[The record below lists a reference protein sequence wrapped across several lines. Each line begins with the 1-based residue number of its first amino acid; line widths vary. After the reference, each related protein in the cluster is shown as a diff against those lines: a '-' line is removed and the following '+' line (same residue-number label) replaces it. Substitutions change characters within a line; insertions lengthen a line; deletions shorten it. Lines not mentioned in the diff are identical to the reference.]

1 MTRPALRCALLH
13 VAAVCWLAGD
23 AAAQPPVHHQYRSDM
38 PTGAIGQQQL
48 LRGGPRVGYYQP
60 VEIVVPTTAIVS
72 VAEAGGFSRPH
83 QGRLLAGMLVGG
95 VYQLRIANIPQMEGE
110 ELFPTVEV
118 IDRLYPPAGMAPR
131 FPIPIVLTEE
141 ELRAAADGRFVL
153 RVVYIEPPQAAM
165 PQQWPADSQPYFDVP
180 AGEDALH
187 VADRLGRPV
196 AILRMGSRVPATVGM
211 GAAGG
216 PAPLPVLWLDREAVP
231 SRGLES
237 ALPAPPRLPL
247 AGPTSEASGAWATG
261 SPVAPGRVG
270 IASHSKNQAAAWN
283 QTWRPPGIGGVWP
296 ADEYICDGGA
306 ERGIPAV
313 HPLRPPVG
321 VQPEE
326 TVAYYTTRDGR
337 AEVAVSNRV
346 CLYAPRFAAV
356 RQLWAPVVHERHERM
371 AGVERPLHLVSQ
383 EQRLGARTALQPEQL
398 AGQVGLDQVQR
409 IRQRTQGRLVDQVA
423 QLVLTADALMPHEK
437 LALIERGVLDGREG
451 TKLARG
457 VAAARMWASDL
468 AVQVVLDGDAAV
480 EARSQSV
487 PQETAVY
494 QTRGTSRLRL
504 CKIADRGEASSGQ
517 IVTFTLRFDNVGEQ
531 PLGEVTLVDHLSPRL
546 ELVEGSAQCS
556 RPAQFESHLAS
567 EGRTQVLRWV
577 VPGPLGVGEG
587 GVIRFQARVR

>member
-1 MTRPALRCALLH
+1 
-13 VAAVCWLAGD
+13 
-23 AAAQPPVHHQYRSDM
+23 
-38 PTGAIGQQQL
+38 
-48 LRGGPRVGYYQP
+48 
-60 VEIVVPTTAIVS
+60 
-72 VAEAGGFSRPH
+72 
-83 QGRLLAGMLVGG
+83 
-95 VYQLRIANIPQMEGE
+95 
-110 ELFPTVEV
+110 
-118 IDRLYPPAGMAPR
+118 
-131 FPIPIVLTEE
+131 
-141 ELRAAADGRFVL
+141 
-153 RVVYIEPPQAAM
+153 
-165 PQQWPADSQPYFDVP
+165 
-180 AGEDALH
+180 
-187 VADRLGRPV
+187 
-196 AILRMGSRVPATVGM
+196 
-211 GAAGG
+211 
-216 PAPLPVLWLDREAVP
+216 
-231 SRGLES
+231 
-237 ALPAPPRLPL
+237 
-247 AGPTSEASGAWATG
+247 
-261 SPVAPGRVG
+261 
-270 IASHSKNQAAAWN
+270 
-283 QTWRPPGIGGVWP
+283 
-296 ADEYICDGGA
+296 
-306 ERGIPAV
+306 
-313 HPLRPPVG
+313 
-321 VQPEE
+321 
-326 TVAYYTTRDGR
+326 
-337 AEVAVSNRV
+337 
-346 CLYAPRFAAV
+346 
-356 RQLWAPVVHERHERM
+356 
-371 AGVERPLHLVSQ
+371 
-383 EQRLGARTALQPEQL
+383 LQPEQL